1 MVKKFK
7 AGLPSEVL
15 PSMVDLYDAIN
26 NDRVIDVYI
35 AIVPTPTNE
44 PGGEVPVRKRVYHRP
59 YTVGEMIEQLTLISK
74 KGKDIPVYIMYP
86 GRSKPRALPAKVL
99 YDGRKRAAAII
110 CDEYEYS
117 DVFKMSAEE
126 YHTNAV
132 KRNAL
137 DIIKRHKLIKL
148 IQKAVNRTADS
159 MIDMPSLDDIAISK
173 KIWLT
178 PNDIT
183 PEILGKMMQ
192 YLNEALLDGPKSN
205 TVTAQINSIKLIKN
219 SKKSNLTLLFEYTV
233 KTI

>member
-110 CDEYEYS
+110 CNEYEYS
-117 DVFKMSAEE
+117 DVFKVSAEE

-137 DIIKRHKLIKL
+137 DIIEKYKLIKL
-148 IQKAVNRTADS
+148 MQKAVNRTVDS
-159 MIDMPSLDDIAISK
+159 MTDMPSLDDIVISK
-173 KIWLT
+173 KIWLSS
-178 PNDIT
+178 DLT
-183 PEILGKMMQ
+183 PETIGKIMN
-192 YLNEALLDGPKSN
+192 YLNEALSDGPATN
-205 TVTAQINSIKLIKN
+205 TVTAQINSIKIIRNPKKIN
-219 SKKSNLTLLFEYTV
+219 STLLFEYTV
-233 KTI
+233 KNV